1 LRAGVDSDELYFI
14 LGWTFAPL
22 CERLLKEVVNHTRNI
37 QGKDFERLPYPFWV
51 SAQHK
56 RSIVA
61 DVRRLVDAAV
71 AGRRV
76 TREDDDFRRIG
87 AAFNGFSG

>member
-1 LRAGVDSDELYFI
+1 
-14 LGWTFAPL
+14 
-22 CERLLKEVVNHTRNI
+22 VNHTRNI

-51 SAQHK
+51 SAQQK
-56 RSIVA
+56 RTIVA
-61 DVRRLVDAAV
+61 DVKRLVDAAA

-76 TREDDDFRRIG
+76 IREDQDFGRIG